1 MQNKIAIYARESTEK
16 QNIETLISI
25 CETKAKELGFQDI
38 LVYKDV
44 ESGYS
49 NDRKEYLE
57 LLEEI
62 RNHKVK
68 NLMLYESSR
77 ATRDEIEHHL
87 FYRLLAQKEV
97 KLYIMNRGWVDPA
110 DEDDMFVS
118 SMLNLLDAREGRK
131 TAKRVRDRMG
141 ELARQGRWTGGPAPL
156 GYRLVEKEL
165 IVNDEEKVIVKEI
178 FRLFLAGISREA
190 IADRFGFE
198 RKKVIRILKNEAYI
212 GKVKYRQQQKI
223 DKKVVTNKEYELFD
237 GIHEPII
244 DLGIWE
250 ATQNRIRKVQR
261 VKSSGNKFIF
271 RGLLRCHCGS
281 IMYPRMLRGKVIYT
295 CHAKSQ
301 NTNNCSSTHI
311 KQEELLKDVI
321 WAIRESIEQFEM
333 IDDEISSSDVANK
346 LDFYTKEL
354 RKLDKQEET
363 LLRKYLD
370 ETISEAIYDKMV
382 KELKHKIAT
391 YKDEEKK
398 LKKLL
403 DDEGKRDSNIELLKA
418 YVDTLEE
425 TDDLYKLQKLF
436 VLIIKEIHFVNN
448 YRCKAILNI

>member
-25 CETKAKELGFQDI
+25 CETKAKELGFQEI
-38 LVYKDV
+38 IIYKDV

-49 NDRKEYLE
+49 NDRKEYLD

-62 RNHKVK
+62 RNHKIK

-178 FRLFLAGISREA
+178 FRLFLAGMSREA

-250 ATQNRIRKVQR
+250 ATQNRIKNVQR
-261 VKSSGNKFIF
+261 VKTSGRDYIF
-271 RGLLRCHCGS
+271 RGLIRCYCGS
-281 IMYPRMLRGKVIYT
+281 IMYPRMLRGNVIYT

-301 NTNNCSSTHI
+301 NTHNCDSKHI

-321 WAIRESIEQFEM
+321 LAIKESIEQFES
-333 IDDEISSSDVANK
+333 IDDEINENDIKSK
-346 LDFYTKEL
+346 LEFYTKEIK
-354 RKLDKQEET
+354 KLEKQEET

-370 ETISEAIYDKMV
+370 ETISESIYDKMI
-382 KELKHKIAT
+382 KELKQKAVT

-398 LKKLL
+398 LKKVIQ
-403 DDEGKRDSNIELLKA
+403 DEGKRDNSIELLKN

-448 YRCKAILNI
+448 FRCKAILNI